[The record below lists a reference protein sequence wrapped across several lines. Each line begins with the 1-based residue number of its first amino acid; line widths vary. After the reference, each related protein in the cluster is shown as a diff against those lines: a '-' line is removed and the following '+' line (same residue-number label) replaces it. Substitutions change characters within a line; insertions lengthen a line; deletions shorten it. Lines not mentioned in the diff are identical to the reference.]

1 MLPILNSTGDA
12 VEFGKVATIEEV
24 AELKELA
31 KVYKSKQTKTEGL
44 SMDER
49 LEELE
54 SNAVWAYK
62 GQFVREAIEVAEGTF
77 NFL

>member
-1 MLPILNSTGDA
+1 MLPKLKSTGDS
-12 VEFGKVATIEEV
+12 VKFGKVATIEEV
-24 AELKELA
+24 KELKELA

-54 SNAVWAYK
+54 ANAVW
-62 GQFVREAIEVAEGTF
+62 
-77 NFL
+77 